1 MTHSGLSKVRTKS
14 LTSGSAAP
22 RRDGPCGKPQW
33 GPWGPPGGATTQ
45 DVLAAID
52 DGGVCTLNTLP
63 DAIHR
68 GQVDLGYARP
78 GHVKGSENVSFT
90 QLVDRATGA
99 FLPTDELR
107 KHFDE
112 AGALEHERHQLL
124 RRRDCG
130 HDQRLR
136 APYARAIERGR
147 VRWISRRMVPR
158 PILANGER
166 GNRAAALGDHTGE
179 RRVVKRLQPGS
190 LGAGSCGVLPAISPR
205 AHPDPELAL
214 PIGVLIRLA
223 PACLRSRS

>member
-22 RRDGPCGKPQW
+22 RRDGPCGKPEW

-52 DGGVCTLNTLP
+52 DGGVCTLNALP

-68 GQVDLGYARP
+68 GEVDLGYARP

-112 AGALEHERHQLL
+112 AGALERARVIRYCGGGIAATTNAFVLL
-124 RRRDCG
+124 
-130 HDQRLR
+130 
-136 APYARAIERGR
+136 
-147 VRWISRRMVPR
+147 M
-158 PILANGER
+158 
-166 GNRAAALGDHTGE
+166 LGQSNVAVYD
-179 RRVVKRLQPGS
+179 GS
-190 LGAGSCGVLPAISPR
+190 LDEWSRDPSSPR
-205 AHPDPELAL
+205 ESEATGPPYSEITPENAE
-214 PIGVLIRLA
+214 
-223 PACLRSRS
+223 S